1 MKKITIIDEPLFVR
15 WKVPQG
21 LSAIIGPNGCGKT
34 RLCGILW
41 GMAGNHPDGPLLAPD
56 TQRAVTGDVHGHGAR
71 RLVDLHQLAADPCVI
86 DDVDLHLSPNA
97 VRKLLLA
104 LHESHRRCVVTTHSP
119 VAIDAVARLAGRD
132 AVWALDARAPGGIV
146 NVETTDIGL
155 RHRLGW
161 PSTEHAAQFSLGD
174 LYAAEEIAAPMKPDA
189 QPV

>member
-1 MKKITIIDEPLFVR
+1 MKKILIIDEPLFVR

-21 LSAIIGPNGCGKT
+21 LSVVIGPNGCGKT

-41 GMAGNHPDGPLLAPD
+41 GMAGNHPDGALLAPD
-56 TQRAVTGDVHGHGAR
+56 AQREVTGDVHGHGAR
-71 RLVDLHQLAADPCVI
+71 RLVDLHPLAADPCVI

-97 VRKLLLA
+97 LRKLLLA

-155 RHRLGW
+155 RYQLGW
-161 PSTEHAAQFSLGD
+161 PNTEYAAQFSLGD
-174 LYAAEEIAAPMKPDA
+174 LYAAEEIAAPPKPDA
-189 QPV
+189 QPG